1 MSLRV
6 GVFGIHTASATCA
19 DRPPILGDDPGNF
32 WGVECAKEKAADG
45 PVVIFM
51 HQLPGNGIAFDSVE
65 RMLSTMIA
73 AFEAGI
79 ISDHGDGFLETDYAK
94 LRPLMQ
100 SMNPDSSKYWTE
112 NPHNPYGPPA
122 N

>member
-1 MSLRV
+1 MVMLSLKRAV
-6 GVFGIHTASATCA
+6 ENYRLLREIRSDDWRENWF
-19 DRPPILGDDPGNF
+19 PILGDDPGNL
-32 WGVECAKEKAADG
+32 WGVECAKKPTADG

-65 RMLSTMIA
+65 RMLSTMVA

-79 ISDHGDGFLETDYAK
+79 ISDRGDGFLETDYAK

-100 SMNPDSSKYWTE
+100 SMNPGASVLDQES
-112 NPHNPYGPPA
+112 P
-122 N
+122 